1 MALLDYPIISAPTIS
16 QSSFHNV
23 LVNAGSPMA
32 AESNSIYAAFTA
44 KGVNP
49 AIGLAI
55 AQHESGFGK
64 LGIAVGRN
72 NPYGDRY
79 YNQAGATNKG
89 GWAAFTSYTAAAKYE
104 AGLLASSSYGS
115 GSKYNTARTFAYR
128 YAPSSDGNSP
138 ANYGSAVV
146 SLLQKW
152 GATGGVAYKGAPAGS
167 TTAKSKATTAK
178 PAAKP
183 TAAPASHK
191 KAAAVGAGIGGAVI
205 LALIL

>member
-1 MALLDYPIISAPTIS
+1 MTLLDYPILSKPTIS
-16 QSSFHNV
+16 AASFHNV
-23 LVNAGSPMA
+23 LANAGSPMA
-32 AESNSIYAAFTA
+32 AESLSIYNAFVA
-44 KGVNP
+44 RGVNP

-79 YNQAGATNKG
+79 YGQAGATNRG
-89 GWAAFTSYTAAAKYE
+89 GWAAFTSYTAAAQYE
-104 AGLLASSSYGS
+104 AALLASSSYGA
-115 GSKYNTARTFAYR
+115 GTKYNTARTFAYR

-152 GATGGVAYKGAPAGS
+152 GATGGVPYKGAPAGS
-167 TTAKSKATTAK
+167 GTAARRPATT
-178 PAAKP
+178 
-183 TAAPASHK
+183 TRAPATSHK
-191 KAAAVGAGIGGAVI
+191 KAAAVAGGVGAAVV
-205 LALIL
+205 LALVI